1 MRLILLF
8 IGIYF
13 HTRVY
18 SQNTDKAYLH
28 IGNVKV
34 EYIMS
39 RVHSYDIYGDFLYST
54 NQTDKIAN
62 NFNPI
67 TENQKFIKTYPHYE
81 YYTQYDE
88 YGEEINIKKII
99 EDSIRVDLFL
109 GEINKNTLLKILSN
123 PILFRIDTNTFETNF
138 TILIASK
145 LSFQKIIKGEYSWL
159 TMLKYELNLLSEHDL
174 VILTSINVIDNNSLN
189 WNWRNYITKFYWKIK
204 D

>member
-1 MRLILLF
+1 M
-8 IGIYF
+8 
-13 HTRVY
+13 
-18 SQNTDKAYLH
+18 
-28 IGNVKV
+28 
-34 EYIMS
+34 
-39 RVHSYDIYGDFLYST
+39 
-54 NQTDKIAN
+54 
-62 NFNPI
+62 
-67 TENQKFIKTYPHYE
+67 
-81 YYTQYDE
+81 
-88 YGEEINIKKII
+88 
-99 EDSIRVDLFL
+99 
-109 GEINKNTLLKILSN
+109 GEINKDTLLKILSN